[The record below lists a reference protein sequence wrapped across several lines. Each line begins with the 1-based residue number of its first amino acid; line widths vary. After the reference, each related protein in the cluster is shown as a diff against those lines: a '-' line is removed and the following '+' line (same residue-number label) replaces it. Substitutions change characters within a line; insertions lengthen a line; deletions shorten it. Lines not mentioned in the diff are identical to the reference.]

1 MKKKLRLRKEVKEI
15 WLIAAFVAAMAAL
28 VIYGVDRIDRINNGE
43 MVVISESYMD

>member
-1 MKKKLRLRKEVKEI
+1 
-15 WLIAAFVAAMAAL
+15 MAAL